1 LIVKQQVDAVRRQ
14 ILASI
19 AELESIDAMLREMAS
34 WALPERI
41 AELATRLDAAKA
53 DAAQIKAM
61 FGPIDP
67 DVIPLQHFRD
77 GA

>member
-1 LIVKQQVDAVRRQ
+1 MKQQVDAVRRQ
-14 ILASI
+14 ILANI
-19 AELESIDAMLREMAS
+19 AEIEAIDAMLREMAA
-34 WALPERI
+34 WAPPERMT
-41 AELATRLDAAKA
+41 ELTARLDAAKA

-67 DVIPLQHFRD
+67 DVIPLQHFRE